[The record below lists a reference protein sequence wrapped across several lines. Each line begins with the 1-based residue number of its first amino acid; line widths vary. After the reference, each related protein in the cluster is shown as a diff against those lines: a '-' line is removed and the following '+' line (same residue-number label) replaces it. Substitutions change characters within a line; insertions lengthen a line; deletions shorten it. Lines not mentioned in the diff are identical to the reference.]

1 MVNGSKAKEG
11 LERTHKTHAVHI
23 GEAEFEPLEPM

>member
-1 MVNGSKAKEG
+1 MVNGSKAKEEPG
-11 LERTHKTHAVHI
+11 RIHKTHAF